1 MLYWSTECDI
11 VDILTTFSFICSF
24 LYTLFQERIT
34 NCWKHKK
41 QINLGLGNLYLGC
54 FNGICVQAQWRWSF
68 WLSYF
73 YAWWELGINN
83 PSFHS
88 VVYNCNHTHANK
100 EFYNSCYLRRCVC
113 VKLVT
118 NGDRDGHVLKD
129 IILFQILVQLMRSCS
144 AILYSLNWSFIVF
157 TVFIQCWVKVLHHLS
172 FKKNIL

>member
-1 MLYWSTECDI
+1 MTL
-11 VDILTTFSFICSF
+11 LTFWQLSH
-24 LYTLFQERIT
+24 LFAPFFTHYFRKESQIAESI
-34 NCWKHKK
+34 KK
-41 QINLGLGNLYLGC
+41 QLNLGLGNLYLGC

-88 VVYNCNHTHANK
+88 VVYNCNHTHTHANK

-144 AILYSLNWSFIVF
+144 AILYSLN
-157 TVFIQCWVKVLHHLS
+157 
-172 FKKNIL
+172 